1 MPGEPEVAGLLAL
14 MLLLDARRG
23 ARLRDGELVLLAD
36 QDPSLLDADE
46 VTEGRRT
53 LDRALALLGRGPY
66 VMQAA
71 IASLH
76 ADEPRDWSQIAGL
89 YGELARLTGSPVVDL
104 NRAIAIAEVEGP
116 GAGLAIVD
124 DLPLTG
130 YRYFHATRGELLSR
144 LGRNDEAVVDYERA
158 LELTHDDAERRLLER
173 RLAEL
178 DRAGSATI
186 RWVVG
191 VVTPLTRWTLR
202 DGSVRRGVD
211 LLRRQ
216 QDDGFVETALSPTVM
231 PSAGQ

>member
-1 MPGEPEVAGLLAL
+1 MRDAAPGSATASSSSWRIRI
-14 MLLLDARRG
+14 RRCWT
-23 ARLRDGELVLLAD
+23 RTRSPRDG
-36 QDPSLLDADE
+36 
-46 VTEGRRT
+46 GRSTGRSRCWGEART
-53 LDRALALLGRGPY
+53 SCRRRSRRSTPTSRATGPRSPGST
-66 VMQAA
+66 
-71 IASLH
+71 ASS
-76 ADEPRDWSQIAGL
+76 RDSPV
-89 YGELARLTGSPVVDL
+89 RPVVDL

-144 LGRNDEAVVDYERA
+144 LGRNDEAVVEYERA

-202 DGSVRRGVD
+202 DGGVRRGVD